1 MELGIWNWDIF
12 GIKKMFF
19 MNYKGYK
26 ELESYIKARELR
38 ISISELVKKFPASEK
53 FQLISQIIRSSRSI
67 TANIAEGYGR
77 FTYTDTRHFFIIA
90 RGSTTETMEHL
101 TTAFDE
107 KYIVEDELNL
117 FDEKCQTIIKLINGY
132 INFLD
137 KSKAT
142 K

>member
-1 MELGIWNWDIF
+1 
-12 GIKKMFF
+12 

-101 TTAFDE
+101 TTAFNE